1 MDPCTNAL
9 KYVDVSVYYW
19 ITAGHYLNISAPRER
34 GRLDISSKMSFKL
47 LHSLR
52 ASHDA
57 VLIGVSTLAV
67 DAPRLNVRDPLFGN
81 YSTNSSGFISSPRP
95 VVVDSSLR
103 CSEIPNIHLTR
114 PLVFSSY
121 LNSRKHLESNSLEQD
136 RRSERWK
143 VAEMKIKS
151 LGGDLVQCIAD
162 SEDRFA
168 DCITFKFKSRQSSK

>member
-1 MDPCTNAL
+1 MYECFKICRCICLLLDNSRAL
-9 KYVDVSVYYW
+9 
-19 ITAGHYLNISAPRER
+19 LNNSAPREK

-103 CSEIPNIHLTR
+103 CSEIPTIHLTR

-121 LNSRKHLESNSLEQD
+121 LNSRIHLESNSLEQD
-136 RRSERWK
+136 RRSQRWK

-168 DCITFKFKSRQSSK
+168 DCITFKFESCQSFK